1 MSKSNIQTQLTQ
13 WVSKKDE
20 KRCCDDSTG
29 PITKKLHIS
38 DPQSSN
44 SKNIIPIESSTS
56 DPQSSNSKNII
67 PIESSTLTQN
77 DESTKL
83 SKTTCNSAVCD
94 DTYNMDIGN
103 FLRTP
108 GRTLSDN
115 IKEKIINMDN
125 IPPDD
130 FIYPFTMNI
139 RNGKNVKRSLRKP
152 YNVLEIMLVY

>member
-13 WVSKKDE
+13 WVSKKAE

-29 PITKKLHIS
+29 PITKKLH
-38 DPQSSN
+38 
-44 SKNIIPIESSTS
+44 TS

-103 FLRTP
+103 FLKTP

-139 RNGKNVKRSLRKP
+139 RNGKNVKRSLRKS
-152 YNVLEIMLVY
+152 YFEQNKWLIYSHVKSGLFCKYCVLFSK